1 MKVLLVPNYS
11 RSDAVQAAATLEVWL
26 SREGVDVAWAP
37 DKKREPNKKC
47 DLTDCAL
54 VVSLGGDGTLL
65 RAARMV
71 EYSEIPILGLSF
83 GHLGFLTGA
92 GSENMIEAVSRALAG
107 ELHQS
112 RRATLDVGVTF
123 DCGGGLLRETHEFA
137 LNELALRVGPMG
149 DMIEFDVSVSG
160 NHIDRL
166 RGDGFVVSTAT
177 GSTGYALSAGG
188 PIVTPDFNGMVCVP
202 LAPHTI
208 LARAFLTSASD
219 VVEVELS
226 PDRPAESSVFVD
238 GQLVVCEEG
247 GQTVSCTVR
256 RGSGDIVL
264 LDGSAGSFY
273 DSVSRVFYG
282 QMRGRDGV
290 ARGSVA
296 GGASIEGRAS
306 MDGFGG
312 TGAGANFGGTST
324 GIGGNNFAGRGSD
337 TNFGGRA

>member
-1 MKVLLVPNYS
+1 MPMKVLLVPNYS

-26 SREGVDVAWAP
+26 SRENVSVSWAP
-37 DKKREPNKKC
+37 DKKREPHKTC
-47 DLTDCAL
+47 DVEGTDL

-65 RAARMV
+65 RAARLV
-71 EYSEIPILGLSF
+71 GYREIPILGLSF

-92 GSENMIEAVSRALAG
+92 GSENMVEAVSRALAG

-112 RRATLDVGVTF
+112 RRATLDVCVSF
-123 DCGGGLLRETHEFA
+123 DCGGGLMRDVHEFA
-137 LNELALRVGPMG
+137 LNELALRTGALG
-149 DMIEFDVSVSG
+149 DMIEFDINVSG

-219 VVEVELS
+219 VVEIELS

-238 GQLVVCEEG
+238 GQLVECPEG
-247 GQTVSCTVR
+247 GHTVGCSVS
-256 RGSGDIVL
+256 RGKGDIVL

-282 QMRGRDGV
+282 QMRGLDGTSH
-290 ARGSVA
+290 GSVA
-296 GGASIEGRAS
+296 GGASMNS
-306 MDGFGG
+306 MNKGG
-312 TGAGANFGGTST
+312 LV
-324 GIGGNNFAGRGSD
+324 
-337 TNFGGRA
+337 